1 VTPEP
6 GTPET
11 NKQPKHLR
19 PWERRV
25 TLGGVLIMLVLVLVL
40 VVTGYPFFYIFF
52 LAVMPYDAFVRQSV
66 HLLPAGFTLEYFGQI
81 LSDSRLVAAFGV
93 SIFKTVLGTA
103 LSVLVT
109 TLAGYALS
117 RPQLGGR
124 KFLTFLFLV
133 PLFVSGGLIPFF
145 LVIRALGLL
154 NTFWALVLPGVVS
167 SFNFFIVRA
176 YFQDYPQ
183 EVIEAATLDGASPF
197 AVFWRIV
204 WPTSTPII
212 ATIALLY
219 GIGHWND
226 YFWPSILVQ
235 PQLYPA
241 QVVLQQMVENRNTL
255 AQMAAAGSQGASQ
268 SFIAAMAAVMIVPVL
283 ILYPWLQRYVIKGI
297 MIGSTKG

>member
-1 VTPEP
+1 MIHEP
-6 GTPET
+6 STPET
-11 NKQPKHLR
+11 NNQPKHLR

-25 TLGGVLIMLVLVLVL
+25 TLGGVLIILALVLVL

-93 SIFKTVLGTA
+93 SIVKTVLGTA
-103 LSVLVT
+103 LSVVVT

-117 RPQLGGR
+117 RPQLRGR

-154 NTFWALVLPGVVS
+154 NTFWALVLPGLVS

-183 EVIEAATLDGASPF
+183 EVIEAATVDGASPF

-204 WPTSTPII
+204 WPTPPRLSPRSPCSTGL
-212 ATIALLY
+212 ATGTITSGPA
-219 GIGHWND
+219 
-226 YFWPSILVQ
+226 FWCSP
-235 PQLYPA
+235 
-241 QVVLQQMVENRNTL
+241 
-255 AQMAAAGSQGASQ
+255 
-268 SFIAAMAAVMIVPVL
+268 SFILLKSSCNRWSKTATPWRKWRQRVRKVL
-283 ILYPWLQRYVIKGI
+283 RSRLSRLWPR
-297 MIGSTKG
+297 S

>member
-1 VTPEP
+1 MTHESKKQVNQRKPWESRVTP
-6 GTPET
+6 G
-11 NKQPKHLR
+11 KA
-19 PWERRV
+19 
-25 TLGGVLIMLVLVLVL
+25 LIILVLVLVF
-40 VVTGYPFFYIFF
+40 VITAYPFFYVFF
-52 LAVMPYDAFVRQSV
+52 LAVMPYEAFVKKSV
-66 HLLPAGFTLEYFGQI
+66 HLLPAGFTLEYFRQI
-81 LSDSRLVAAFGV
+81 LSDSRLVAAFGI
-93 SIFKTVLGTA
+93 SFLKTVVGTI

-109 TLAGYALS
+109 VLAGYALS
-117 RPQLGGR
+117 RPGLWGKR
-124 KFLTFLFLV
+124 FLTFLFLV

-154 NTFWALVLPGVVS
+154 NTFWALVLPTVIS

-176 YFQDYPQ
+176 YFEEYPLD
-183 EVIEAATLDGASPF
+183 VIEAATVDGAAPF
-197 AVFWRIV
+197 TVFWRIV

-219 GIGHWND
+219 GIGHWNE

-241 QVVLQQMVENRNTL
+241 QVVLQQMVESRNTL
-255 AQMAAAGSQGASQ
+255 AQMTATGAQ
-268 SFIAAMAAVMIVPVL
+268 SAPQSLIAAMAAIMIVPII